1 MLLGIDSPTDIR
13 SDRGRNNVWLSK
25 RLEIDQDNLVLIYCI
40 GLEVQLLG
48 LTESLTM
55 VLHLSL
61 CVPLFLEVPVVFILR
76 CSHPQQLFLV
86 VFENLNV
93 LFVYNS
99 KDTVSYL
106 GIKDIF
112 KRL

>member
-61 CVPLFLEVPVVFILR
+61 CPSLLGSTCNF
-76 CSHPQQLFLV
+76 H
-86 VFENLNV
+86 FEMQ
-93 LFVYNS
+93 S
-99 KDTVSYL
+99 STAIVSS
-106 GIKDIF
+106 GF
-112 KRL
+112 